1 MKNKFWWEVL
11 PMDMA
16 VINIPLDAELAQIYE
31 QSSTENQQK
40 IQLLL
45 TLWLREMGDSS
56 SISLSDLMDAI
67 SDRAQAQGL
76 TPELLDELLNDD

>member
-1 MKNKFWWEVL
+1 
-11 PMDMA
+11 MDMA

-40 IQLLL
+40 IQLVLS
-45 TLWLREMGDSS
+45 LWLREMGDSD
-56 SISLSDLMDAI
+56 SISITDLMDSI

-76 TPELLDELLNDD
+76 TPELLDELLNDE

>member
-1 MKNKFWWEVL
+1 
-11 PMDMA
+11 MDMA

-45 TLWLREMGDSS
+45 SLWLREMSDSD
-56 SISLSDLMDAI
+56 SISLSDLMDSI
-67 SDRAQAQGL
+67 SDRAQAKGL
-76 TPELLDELLNDD
+76 TPDLLDELLNDE

>member
-1 MKNKFWWEVL
+1 
-11 PMDMA
+11 MDMA

-45 TLWLREMGDSS
+45 SLWLREMSDSDNL
-56 SISLSDLMDAI
+56 SLNDLMDSI
-67 SDRAQAQGL
+67 NDRAQARGL
-76 TPELLDELLNDD
+76 TPELLDELLNDGVPHR